1 MEWTK
6 VVIVKIWMDQRRRQP
21 SRRDVCKHCQKD
33 VRERDNAL
41 QCDHCSLWIHAKC
54 EKISDGLYQDLEKE
68 EEQEWFCREC
78 KTLMMRSVEEK
89 LKLRKVNDEMKK
101 DNDEIRQELS
111 GLKTQSEVAL
121 VQMKRYEEKEEGG
134 ENNQIEKGR
143 TLRRTG
149 KELII
154 MWKRCR

>member
-1 MEWTK
+1 MYVDS
-6 VVIVKIWMDQRRRQP
+6 VVNKAQLLVSGASSCNVSK
-21 SRRDVCKHCQKD
+21 SAKD
-33 VRERDNAL
+33 LSSLFN
-41 QCDHCSLWIHAKC
+41 LWIYAKC
-54 EKISDGLYQDLEKE
+54 EKISEWLYEELEKE
-68 EEQEWFCREC
+68 EDQEWFCREC
-78 KTLMMRSVEEK
+78 KTLMMRSVEEA
-89 LKLRKVNDEMKK
+89 LKLRKVIDEMKK